1 MEAKD
6 TSHIGMIVGAV
17 CLFIAFG
24 VCTYKLIVN
33 DFTLTIDQALA
44 YITMGAAVGI
54 PFCPIYISTWLD
66 KIVQL
71 KHGLTQNGT
80 ETQNGVTNDAQ

>member
-6 TSHIGMIVGAV
+6 TSHIGMVVGAI

-33 DFTLTIDQALA
+33 DFTLSFEQALA

-54 PFCPIYISTWLD
+54 PFGPIYISTWLD
-66 KIVQL
+66 KIIQL
-71 KHGLTQNGT
+71 KRGMD
-80 ETQNGVTNDAQ
+80 DAQ

>member
-6 TSHIGMIVGAV
+6 TSLIGMVVGAI

-33 DFTLTIDQALA
+33 DFTLTMDQALA

-66 KIVQL
+66 KIAQI
-71 KHGLTQNGT
+71 KNGCT

>member
-6 TSHIGMIVGAV
+6 TSHIGMIVGAI

-33 DFTLTIDQALA
+33 DFTLTFDQALA
-44 YITMGAAVGI
+44 YIMMGAAVGI
-54 PFCPIYISTWLD
+54 PFCPIYISTWFD
-66 KIVQL
+66 KIIQL
-71 KHGLTQNGT
+71 RKGN
-80 ETQNGVTNDAQ
+80 NDAQ

>member
-6 TSHIGMIVGAV
+6 TSHIGMIIGAV
-17 CLFIAFG
+17 CLFVAFG

-33 DFTLTIDQALA
+33 DFTLSLDQALA

-54 PFCPIYISTWLD
+54 PFCPIYISTWID
-66 KIVQL
+66 KIIQL
-71 KHGLTQNGT
+71 KKGT
-80 ETQNGVTNDAQ
+80 RNDA

>member
-6 TSHIGMIVGAV
+6 TSHIGMVVGAI

-33 DFTLTIDQALA
+33 NFTLTIEQALA

-54 PFCPIYISTWLD
+54 PFSPIYISTWLD
-66 KIVQL
+66 KMIQL
-71 KHGLTQNGT
+71 KRGKD
-80 ETQNGVTNDAQ
+80 DAQ

>member
-6 TSHIGMIVGAV
+6 TSLIGMVVGAI

-24 VCTYKLIVN
+24 VCTYKLLVN
-33 DFTLTIDQALA
+33 DFTLTMDQALA
-44 YITMGAAVGI
+44 YITMGASVGI

-66 KIVQL
+66 KIAQI
-71 KHGLTQNGT
+71 KHGFIETQNGT
-80 ETQNGVTNDAQ
+80 EVTNDAQ